1 MKTVQVTYSL
11 DMKRMRG
18 LTHAGV
24 CRTQEGIFKIRR
36 EFQYERERSEQWN
49 DVSEQQGGLLWAA
62 GGLVPC
68 LGGLQTRYF
77 FQSYHPQSVKTKRG
91 SSVSVSGYR
100 MELYTG

>member
-1 MKTVQVTYSL
+1 MLGYVGLRRGFLKSGENFS
-11 DMKRMRG
+11 MRG
-18 LTHAGV
+18 KG
-24 CRTQEGIFKIRR
+24 G
-36 EFQYERERSEQWN
+36 EQWN

-62 GGLVPC
+62 GELVPC